1 MNETPDG
8 PDTMRGAKLFFNV
21 LILLAV
27 VLTVAG
33 VVFFLLL
40 PAAPRHPSQVYCFTA
55 PGAPPDAPETCLTS
69 SPE

>member
-8 PDTMRGAKLFFNV
+8 ADRMRGAKPFFNV

-27 VLTVAG
+27 VLTIAG

-55 PGAPPDAPETCLTS
+55 PGAPPDALETCLTS